1 MNKAVTVL
9 HCDRFCIII
18 ANCPSPHTNP
28 TNSALSQSLF
38 VLQSSVCLYGFAFAL
53 SPSTAKFSNTK
64 IRHLSKQRILYIQFS
79 ALVKM
84 VSGSKA
90 MMLQQRPHH
99 PTATAFPHY
108 PLLCTIFLPY
118 ERSVG
123 FASVQ
128 SLWAF
133 NFGHPC
139 PSLVKGSWIDGNAQT
154 VALLLSACD
163 MPTLFILQAF
173 LPSRRRDCTPSAPSI
188 RFSALSPSLF
198 VGERACPSR

>member
-1 MNKAVTVL
+1 MKKPSISAWLFRQTERLQCYTVT
-9 HCDRFCIII
+9 
-18 ANCPSPHTNP
+18 A
-28 TNSALSQSLF
+28 F
-38 VLQSSVCLYGFAFAL
+38 VLL
-53 SPSTAKFSNTK
+53 SLTAP
-64 IRHLSKQRILYIQFS
+64 
-79 ALVKM
+79 
-84 VSGSKA
+84 
-90 MMLQQRPHH
+90 RPTV
-99 PTATAFPHY
+99 TATPHY

-139 PSLVKGSWIDGNAQT
+139 PSLVKGSWIDGKAQT

-163 MPTLFILQAF
+163 MPTLFILQTF

-188 RFSALSPSLF
+188 RFSTLPNTKNPPF
-198 VGERACPSR
+198 E

>member
-1 MNKAVTVL
+1 MNFTLCKNRSNYTKRNKQSRNPPLSVHSSQNRTIPRKSPTPL
-9 HCDRFCIII
+9 PYERF
-18 ANCPSPHTNP
+18 
-28 TNSALSQSLF
+28 
-38 VLQSSVCLYGFAFAL
+38 VGFA
-53 SPSTAKFSNTK
+53 KC
-64 IRHLSKQRILYIQFS
+64 SK
-79 ALVKM
+79 
-84 VSGSKA
+84 
-90 MMLQQRPHH
+90 P
-99 PTATAFPHY
+99 PT
-108 PLLCTIFLPY
+108 PLPFN

-163 MPTLFILQAF
+163 MPTLFILQTF
-173 LPSRRRDCTPSAPSI
+173 LLSRRRDCTPSAPSI

-198 VGERACPSR
+198 VGERLCVLSWLCVHCNRGRLRSVRPAPTFCDHL

>member
-1 MNKAVTVL
+1 MTA
-9 HCDRFCIII
+9 
-18 ANCPSPHTNP
+18 
-28 TNSALSQSLF
+28 F
-38 VLQSSVCLYGFAFAL
+38 VLL
-53 SPSTAKFSNTK
+53 SLTAP
-64 IRHLSKQRILYIQFS
+64 
-79 ALVKM
+79 
-84 VSGSKA
+84 
-90 MMLQQRPHH
+90 RPTV
-99 PTATAFPHY
+99 TATPHY

-139 PSLVKGSWIDGNAQT
+139 PSLVKGSWIDGKAQT

-163 MPTLFILQAF
+163 MSTLFILQTF

-188 RFSALSPSLF
+188 RFSKLSPSLF
-198 VGERACPSR
+198 VGRGSVCALFVSHPCLAPNFPNTKNPPFAINSGFFIFNSQHS

>member
-1 MNKAVTVL
+1 MFREGQAPPLQNFPTQKSAV
-9 HCDRFCIII
+9 C
-18 ANCPSPHTNP
+18 N
-28 TNSALSQSLF
+28 
-38 VLQSSVCLYGFAFAL
+38 
-53 SPSTAKFSNTK
+53 
-64 IRHLSKQRILYIQFS
+64 KQRILYIQFS

-118 ERSVG
+118 ERSIG

-139 PSLVKGSWIDGNAQT
+139 PSLVKGRWIDGKAQT

-163 MPTLFILQAF
+163 MPTLFILQTF
-173 LPSRRRDCTPSAPSI
+173 LLSRRRDCSPSAPSI

-198 VGERACPSR
+198 VGRASVCA